1 MISRSRLARRK
12 APREH
17 TTLKGSLRIRRDQQ
31 ETPHAL
37 QEAETTLLAS
47 NRRGSLGFAGLA
59 SHSGRSSVPF
69 RRACS
74 GTEDPS
80 NCAQHYPRCATA
92 WVEIPLTKQEV

>member
-37 QEAETTLLAS
+37 QEAELRSWHRIGEAHSALRDWRPIPAA
-47 NRRGSLGFAGLA
+47 LP
-59 SHSGRSSVPF
+59 SHSIVLVPGLKILPTTRS
-69 RRACS
+69 
-74 GTEDPS
+74 T
-80 NCAQHYPRCATA
+80 T
-92 WVEIPLTKQEV
+92 PLRYCMG